1 MSTMTQL
8 SNPLLRLSAL
18 VLLTSALLIPDVS
31 AQQAVLG
38 ENWQQLPGRA
48 KDIGGGADGSV
59 WIIGENES
67 IYRWN
72 EDGYAWER
80 ASGTAVRIAVLA
92 DGTPVVVN
100 KKDEIYKRRGGNWQQ
115 LPGRARDIGAGAD
128 GSLWIIGDNKGIYQW
143 NEDAYAW
150 ERVKGEAVRIAVMAS
165 GTPVVVNDKEEI
177 YMRRGGNWQ
186 QLPGRAKDISAGA
199 DGSLWIIG
207 ENRSPYEWDDDAFS
221 WRRMRGSGSQIAV
234 SGNGQPYLV
243 NSKEEVYR
251 IAVKDVVWMDD

>member
-1 MSTMTQL
+1 MKTFKTCAHTA
-8 SNPLLRLSAL
+8 RLPAIAIL
-18 VLLTSALLIPDVS
+18 AFAIGLADAH
-31 AQQAVLG
+31 AQEAILG

-48 KDIGGGADGSV
+48 KDIGAGADGSV

-72 EDGYAWER
+72 EDAYAWER
-80 ASGTAVRIAVLA
+80 ASGTAERIAVLA

-100 KKDEIYKRRGGNWQQ
+100 SKNEVYKRRGGNWQQ

-128 GSLWIIGDNKGIYQW
+128 GSLWIIGDNKGVYKW

-150 ERVKGEAVRIAVMAS
+150 ERVKGEAVRIAVMGN
-165 GTPVVVNDKEEI
+165 GTPVVVNDKEEVF
-177 YMRRGGNWQ
+177 MRRGGNWQ

-207 ENRSPYEWDDDAFS
+207 ENKSPYRWDDDAFS
-221 WRRMRGSGSQIAV
+221 WRRMRGTGEQIAV
-234 SGNGQPYLV
+234 SGIGQPWLV
-243 NSKEEVYR
+243 NRREEVYR
-251 IAVKDVVWMDD
+251 IAVKDVVWVEE